1 MPDCLFVRSARRLLF
16 VIALYFL
23 AGNIVQAQFGVISR
37 EEALASAF
45 PGAAVTS
52 ERIFLTDAQV
62 DQIEELSRADVDS
75 KLYARYIARQN
86 GVLIGRA
93 YVDTHQVR
101 TKKESL
107 VVSLN
112 ADGSVRRIDTV
123 VFLEPPEY
131 VAGPSWMA
139 QFYDKFLDR
148 DIAIQRA
155 IRPIAGG
162 TITANTVTLAVRRVM
177 ALDLVL
183 RGETGGAGP

>member
-45 PGAAVTS
+45 PGAEVTS

-86 GVLIGRA
+86 LSLI
-93 YVDTHQVR
+93 H
-101 TKKESL
+101 
-107 VVSLN
+107 
-112 ADGSVRRIDTV
+112 I
-123 VFLEPPEY
+123 
-131 VAGPSWMA
+131 
-139 QFYDKFLDR
+139 
-148 DIAIQRA
+148 
-155 IRPIAGG
+155 
-162 TITANTVTLAVRRVM
+162 
-177 ALDLVL
+177 
-183 RGETGGAGP
+183 